1 MTIDILSDLHLDFYF
16 QSGTTPSVNEIK
28 IVFDSIF
35 YSTTESKL
43 GDLLIIAGDLG
54 HHNHQNIEI
63 LKILQTEYYKDIVC
77 VLGNHDYY
85 LVDYKSV
92 DKYQNNSLYR
102 VQEMRDLINASD
114 NMYCLNGD
122 VIELNGVKF
131 AGCDSSYD
139 NSYMQNY
146 FPFLDDDSL
155 INKMWKNG
163 LNDYRMMGNINNYME
178 IYNIEIKKLKS
189 IYDKC
194 DVLITH
200 VNPSY
205 LHEHLSPRYIND
217 KFNTFFTFDGH
228 KYIKEG
234 NMKFWIFGHTH
245 DKVEYEFYGVKCICN
260 PLGYPNESKYR
271 ESTEIK
277 RIEI

>member
-16 QSGTTPSVNEIK
+16 QSATTPCVNEVK
-28 IVFDSIF
+28 AVFDSIF
-35 YSTTESKL
+35 YSTTESEL
-43 GDLLIIAGDLG
+43 CDILIIAGDLG
-54 HHNHQNIEI
+54 HYNHQNIEI
-63 LKILQTEYYKDIVC
+63 LKIFQSEYYKYIIC

-92 DKYQNNSLYR
+92 DKYHNNSLHR
-102 VQEMRDLINASD
+102 VKEMRELINASE

-122 VIELNGVKF
+122 VVEINGVKV

-163 LNDYRMMGNINNYME
+163 LNDYRMMGNINSYME
-178 IYNIEIKKLKS
+178 IYNIEINKLKS

-194 DVLITH
+194 DVMITH

-205 LHEHLSPRYIND
+205 LHEHMSSTYIND

-228 KYIKEG
+228 KYMKEG

-245 DKVEYEFYGVKCICN
+245 DNVEYEFHGVKCICN
-260 PLGYPNESKYR
+260 PLGYPNESKCK
-271 ESTEIK
+271 ESIGIK
-277 RIEI
+277 RVEI